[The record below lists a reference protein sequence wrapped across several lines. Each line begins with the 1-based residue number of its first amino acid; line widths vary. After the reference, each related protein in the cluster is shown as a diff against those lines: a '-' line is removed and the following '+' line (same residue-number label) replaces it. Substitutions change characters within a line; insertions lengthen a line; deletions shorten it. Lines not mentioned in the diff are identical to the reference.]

1 MDFGK
6 CDRKRE
12 FLFAL
17 ESTEGELTEQ
27 TVLNYLAFCAGLA
40 GAGKTLLFAHDGKKF
55 FVTIDVKSAQ
65 QIGQRDRASSGA
77 AQQTNQGAA

>member
-17 ESTEGELTEQ
+17 ESTEGKLTEQ

-40 GAGKTLLFAHDGKKF
+40 GVGKTLLFSHDGKKF

-65 QIGQRDRASSGA
+65 QAVQADAASDS
-77 AQQTNQGAA
+77 AQQTEKGAA